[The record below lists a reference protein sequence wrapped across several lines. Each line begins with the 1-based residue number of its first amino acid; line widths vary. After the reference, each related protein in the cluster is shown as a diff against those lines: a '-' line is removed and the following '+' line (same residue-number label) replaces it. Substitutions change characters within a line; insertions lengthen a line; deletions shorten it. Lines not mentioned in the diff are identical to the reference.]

1 MSGVVTLIHR
11 LRATSAFRTVWR
23 ALSMPIA
30 SFSDV
35 RIIVERDG
43 RLHQYYITA
52 TVQRRIRR
60 VAVSAVGLSIVVLA
74 WTGVERVRA
83 NRLITSNDALYE
95 ELLHAATAEGSMSA
109 GELRALS
116 AVDLAALLRERTG
129 VLRGE
134 VSAAADLLAASNGTW
149 LTSLKRADMDVTLGG
164 DSTADG
170 RGGESLTSSMLND
183 TTRGISSEIKRSRQL
198 LATLRSL
205 PTRLPLEKDRST
217 SSFGLRPHPVTFMR
231 MLHAGIDLVS
241 NGNQTVH
248 ATRAGRVIFAG
259 RSGGYGNTV
268 VIAHDGGVET
278 RYAHLRSFTVARG
291 DSVGEWQPI
300 GVLGST
306 GLSTGPHLHYEIR
319 LLGRPLD
326 PQRILELRSHVR

>member
-11 LRATSAFRTVWR
+11 LRATSAIRTVWR

-43 RLHQYYITA
+43 RLQQYYITA
-52 TVQRRIRR
+52 AVQRRIRR
-60 VAVSAVGLSIVVLA
+60 VAVGAVGLSIVVLA

-83 NRLITSNDALYE
+83 NRLITSNSALYE
-95 ELLHAATAEGSMSA
+95 ELLFAATAEGSMSA
-109 GELRALS
+109 SELSSLS

-134 VSAAADLLAASNGTW
+134 VTAAADLLAASNGTW
-149 LTSLKRADMDVTLGG
+149 LTSLKRADLGVAPGG

-170 RGGESLTSSMLND
+170 RGGESLTSSMLSD
-183 TTRGISSEIKRSRQL
+183 TTRGISSEIRRSREL
-198 LATLRSL
+198 LATFRSL
-205 PTRLPLEKDRST
+205 PERLPLEVGRAT
-217 SSFGLRPHPVTFMR
+217 SSFGLRRHPVTFMR

-241 NGNQTVH
+241 GGSQTVH

-268 VIAHDGGVET
+268 VIAHDRGVET
-278 RYAHLRSFTVARG
+278 RYAHLRSFTVSRG

-306 GLSTGPHLHYEIR
+306 GLSTGKHLHYEVR
-319 LLGRPLD
+319 LLGRALD
-326 PQRILELRSHVR
+326 PERILELRANVR

>member
-1 MSGVVTLIHR
+1 
-11 LRATSAFRTVWR
+11 
-23 ALSMPIA
+23 MPLA
-30 SFSDV
+30 SFRDI

-43 RLHQYYITA
+43 RLHHYYITA
-52 TVQRRIRR
+52 AVQRRIQR
-60 VAVSAVGLSIVVLA
+60 VAVGAVGVALVVLS
-74 WTGVERVRA
+74 WTGVERFRA
-83 NRLITSNDALYE
+83 NQLIAANDALYA

-109 GELRALS
+109 SELGSLS
-116 AVDLAALLRERTG
+116 AADLAALLRERTG

-149 LTSLKRADMDVTLGG
+149 LTSLKRADVGVASGG

-170 RGGESLTSSMLND
+170 RGGESLTSSMLSD
-183 TTRGISSEIKRSRQL
+183 TTRGISNEMKRSRQL

-205 PTRLPLEKDRST
+205 PERLPLEEDRAT
-217 SSFGLRPHPVTFMR
+217 SSFGLRQHPVTFMR
-231 MLHAGIDLVS
+231 MLHAGLDLVS
-241 NGNQTVH
+241 GGNQTVH

-300 GVLGST
+300 GVVGST

-319 LLGRPLD
+319 LLGRVLD
-326 PQRILELRSHVR
+326 PQRVLELRAHVR